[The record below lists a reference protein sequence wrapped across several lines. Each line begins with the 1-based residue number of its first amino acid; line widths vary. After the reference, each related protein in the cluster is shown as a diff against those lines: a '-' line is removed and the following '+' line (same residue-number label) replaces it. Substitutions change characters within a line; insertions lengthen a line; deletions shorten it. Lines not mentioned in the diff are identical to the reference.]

1 MFITI
6 FEGTVIFLAGLCVG
20 SFLNVC
26 VYRFPKEY
34 SIFKPVFSF
43 CPHCKKTINWYDN
56 IPLLSYLVLRGK
68 CRYCGG
74 KIAFRYF
81 LVELI
86 TGLVFLFCYMQ
97 AGLSLLFVE
106 LVVLFSLCILVSF
119 IDIEY
124 RAIPGWICVGG
135 ILAGLLINFIR
146 TVFIFQ
152 HTDILRIRFLSLPIS
167 RSFLGLFL
175 CIGLSYALKLLGD
188 FGLWAYL
195 YLRKKESIEGEKEAL
210 GLGDVDFLGM
220 IGVFLGWKLGFL
232 TFFLAPLVA
241 VIYGIYIIL
250 FKKSHLIAY
259 LPFLSIA
266 AFISAFWGKDIIR
279 FFFSF

>member
-1 MFITI
+1 
-6 FEGTVIFLAGLCVG
+6 
-20 SFLNVC
+20 VC
-26 VYRFPKEY
+26 GWFPKEY

-56 IPLLSYLVLRGK
+56 IPLLSYLILRGK

-74 KIAFRYF
+74 RISFRYF

-86 TGLVFLFCYMQ
+86 TGLVFLFCYIQ
-97 AGLSLLFVE
+97 AGFSLLFLE

-135 ILAGLLINFIR
+135 ILAGLSLSLVK
-146 TVFIFQ
+146 TVIILKN
-152 HTDILRIRFLSLPIS
+152 TDIFNIQLLYLPVSQSLM
-167 RSFLGLFL
+167 GLLL
-175 CIGLSYALKLLGD
+175 CVGLSYSLKLLGD
-188 FGLWAYL
+188 FGLWLYL
-195 YLRKKESIEGEKEAL
+195 SLRKKESIEGEKEAL

-241 VIYGIYIIL
+241 VIYGLYIIL

-266 AFISAFWGKDIIR
+266 AFISAFWGDKIIR
-279 FFFSF
+279 LFFYF